1 MNEEN
6 LSEQKMSD
14 TGNIAGQRA
23 KTDALVMPIEPQIT
37 FDVFSKVDLRVC
49 RVIQC
54 EAVRRSKKLLRL
66 ELDDG
71 LNGRVIISGIH
82 PWYEPEDLIGKKI
95 IVIANLE
102 PAKFCNVESQG
113 MLLAGDDA
121 DGACKVV
128 FVDEAIP
135 VGFRIH

>member
-1 MNEEN
+1 V
-6 LSEQKMSD
+6 SEKKICD
-14 TGNIAGQRA
+14 AGSADGQGA
-23 KTDALVMPIEPQIT
+23 KADARVMPIEPQIT

-71 LNGRVIISGIH
+71 LNGRIIVSGIH

-121 DGACKVV
+121 NGACKIV
-128 FVDEAIP
+128 FVDETIP